1 MGEGKVGFGV
11 LVFWGKRI
19 DANFGSYDGKF

>member
-1 MGEGKVGFGV
+1 MGEDKVEFGV
-11 LVFWGKRI
+11 CFLEKKKS